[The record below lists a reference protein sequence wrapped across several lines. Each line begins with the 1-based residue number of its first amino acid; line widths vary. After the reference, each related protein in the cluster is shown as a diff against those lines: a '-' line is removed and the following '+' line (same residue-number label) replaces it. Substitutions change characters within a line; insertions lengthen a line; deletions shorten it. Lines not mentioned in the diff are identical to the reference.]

1 MRCATIHNVRWYFS
15 ACPTHART
23 HVQRGDLT
31 VNEGSIEPTSR
42 FFSVDKDE
50 ETVWIIEDRSLELN
64 EAHGSTAFLTFMR
77 ANSTVYEATGEIIQS
92 LDRYDDGSP
101 FSLWYD

>member
-1 MRCATIHNVRWYFS
+1 MVLFHMLDAR
-15 ACPTHART
+15 THT

-31 VNEGSIEPTSR
+31 VYEGSIEPTSR
-42 FFSVDKDE
+42 FFSAEEDE
-50 ETVWIIEDRSLELN
+50 ETVWIIKDRSLELN

>member
-1 MRCATIHNVRWYFS
+1 MVLFHMLDAR
-15 ACPTHART
+15 THA

-31 VNEGSIEPTSR
+31 VYEGSIEPTSR
-42 FFSVDKDE
+42 FFSAEEDE